1 MWGVKASLGY
11 MDIKQLDQEKF
22 NTLKE
27 LTEIHASISSG
38 KVELIK
44 LKSTTEEYMHLREVE
59 AEERVIKVLKESRD
73 ALEETSKNH
82 TELST
87 YRGELQAYA
96 NEIHGLTIDITTLF
110 QDFNVRM
117 KEAEKDIDK
126 NQEIVSDILTKIK
139 IERVQIKEDRKMLT
153 VERKRTEEGKRL
165 LEDKRGALERA
176 WEELKKLQAKYQ

>member
-44 LKSTTEEYMHLREVE
+44 LKSTTEEYMKLREVE

-73 ALEETSKNH
+73 ALEEVSTNH
-82 TELST
+82 RELIVYNNDLKS
-87 YRGELQAYA
+87 YA
-96 NEIHGLTIDITTLF
+96 REIHELTIGITTLF

-139 IERVQIKEDRKMLT
+139 IERVQIKEDRKMLA
-153 VERKRTEEGKRL
+153 VERKRTEDGVRL
-165 LEDKRGALERA
+165 LKDKRESLERA
-176 WEELKKLQAKYQ
+176 WEELKILQAKYK